1 MLNDPVSAGG
11 GMRGRLRERY
21 ESGGV
26 EALYAELVTD
36 DAAVEANLAE
46 ARLVRDERL
55 RDFMAGVGDPLAEGW
70 RAPRA
75 EAPSPEALTVEQAEL
90 ELDAMHVLSR
100 TERML
105 MIRHDQARAE
115 VRRLNAEVDRLRKR
129 AKPGNASQRRPPLR
143 RLRMAIGRALGR

>member
-1 MLNDPVSAGG
+1 AGG

-36 DAAVEANLAE
+36 DAAVEAGLAE
-46 ARLVRDERL
+46 GRLVRDERL
-55 RDFMAGVGDPLAEGW
+55 RDFMTKVADPLAEGW
-70 RAPRA
+70 RAPLA
-75 EAPSPEALTVEQAEL
+75 EAPSPEAIAAEQAEL
-90 ELDAMHVLSR
+90 EHDAMHVLAR

-115 VRRLNAEVDRLRKR
+115 VRKLNAEVDRLRKR
-129 AKPGNASQRRPPLR
+129 AKSG
-143 RLRMAIGRALGR
+143 